1 LENFS
6 EFRNRNFILFSRAL
20 ILVDFL
26 GAREGHTTPYTMH
39 ALGVWP
45 LVAGVSLSV
54 YFIIATEGQ
63 CGGADEPW
71 AVCHG
76 FSCNRISS
84 PEVFKDNTVLV
95 MVQTFWGMSDMVSV
109 LRRAL
114 LQYAGVILL
123 QAQLSLTR
131 ETLLAIHADFPSV
144 MAVTTGYVTI
154 PLH

>member
-1 LENFS
+1 
-6 EFRNRNFILFSRAL
+6 
-20 ILVDFL
+20 
-26 GAREGHTTPYTMH
+26 MH

-95 MVQTFWGMSDMVSV
+95 EGIWMVQTFWGMSDMVSV

-114 LQYAGVILL
+114 LQYAGVIL

-131 ETLLAIHADFPSV
+131 ETLRAIHADFPSV
-144 MAVTTGYVTI
+144 MAVTSGYVTI